1 MNVKFFLENYIGE
14 LIMII
19 AVLYIYK
26 SNYDKKFK
34 PTILNIISILL
45 ITALAIVN
53 NLYNPVLIRGLLSVL
68 VIMALITIV
77 FKENFKKSII
87 FSTIYIVTCIFVEI
101 ITCLILSLF
110 VKDINMLNENIYL
123 KFIFSIFNNLI
134 LLMIF
139 RFKYIRKLL
148 SKLENSIYNKIN
160 LLGIIVLTI
169 LLLNSISVMRAIDLK
184 NIYFINLSIVI
195 LFYAVFT
202 ITTIMSDKHNIKL
215 LEEKNNEL
223 HNSFDAYAKT
233 IDEYRI
239 LKHNLKNDLY
249 TLKAGLND
257 EEQNKIN
264 SIIKKYNKNCEWINR
279 IDKVP
284 KGLQGILYLKE
295 KEAKENKIQLILNT
309 KKEIETNDKDFMDIC
324 GIVTTLID
332 NAIDASKKTKSKV
345 ILVNI
350 TETKKN
356 INIEIINKFI
366 NPVDCEKIGNKNY
379 STKEYKSGLGL
390 NYIKNIK
397 NNNIKVEFK
406 IINNLFISNVT
417 CK

>member
-45 ITALAIVN
+45 ITGLAIIN
-53 NLYNPVLIRGLLSVL
+53 NLYNPILIRGLIAVVIVLSSV
-68 VIMALITIV
+68 
-77 FKENFKKSII
+77 SII
-87 FSTIYIVTCIFVEI
+87 YKVSFKDSTLFSLEYSAISLIVEI
-101 ITCLILSLF
+101 LTSILIMSF
-110 VKDINMLNENIYL
+110 IKDVNSINTNISI
-123 KFIFSIFNNLI
+123 KFIFSLCNVLI
-134 LLMIF
+134 IYIV
-139 RFKYIRKLL
+139 FKLKFIKKVLKKFDNYAK
-148 SKLENSIYNKIN
+148 EKIN
-160 LLGIIVLTI
+160 MFNVIVL
-169 LLLNSISVMRAIDLK
+169 LLLLINGIAVVRVMDLG
-184 NIYFINLSIVI
+184 NIYFLNLSII
-195 LFYAVFT
+195 LLFYAVFT
-202 ITTIMSDKHNIKL
+202 VTTIVAEKNNIKL

-332 NAIDASKKTKSKV
+332 NAIDASKKAKSKV

>member
-1 MNVKFFLENYIGE
+1 
-14 LIMII
+14 MII
-19 AVLYIYK
+19 EVLYIYK

>member
-45 ITALAIVN
+45 ITGLAIIN

-148 SKLENSIYNKIN
+148 SKLENSVYNKIN
-160 LLGIIVLTI
+160 LLGIIILTI

-264 SIIKKYNKNCEWINR
+264 TIIKKYNKNCEWINR

-332 NAIDASKKTKSKV
+332 NAIDASKKSKSRV
-345 ILVNI
+345 IIVNI

>member
-26 SNYDKKFK
+26 SNYNKKFK

-45 ITALAIVN
+45 ITGLAIVN

-87 FSTIYIVTCIFVEI
+87 FACEYIVIGMIVEMLSSIVLISIIKDVSSINTNYIVKLIFSISNTI
-101 ITCLILSLF
+101 ILIILF
-110 VKDINMLNENIYL
+110 KLKIIKKIIKKIDKYMYSKINMLN
-123 KFIFSIFNNLI
+123 
-134 LLMIF
+134 
-139 RFKYIRKLL
+139 
-148 SKLENSIYNKIN
+148 
-160 LLGIIVLTI
+160 IIVLS
-169 LLLNSISVMRAIDLK
+169 LLLVNGIAVLRVMDLG
-184 NIYFINLSIVI
+184 NIYFLNLSII
-195 LFYAVFT
+195 LLFYAVFT
-202 ITTIMSDKHNIKL
+202 VTTIMAEKSNIKL
-215 LEEKNNEL
+215 LEEKNSEL

-264 SIIKKYNKNCEWINR
+264 AIIKKYNKNCEWINR

-332 NAIDASKKTKSKV
+332 NAIDASKKAKSKV

>member
-45 ITALAIVN
+45 ITGLAIVN

-148 SKLENSIYNKIN
+148 SKLENSVYNKIN
-160 LLGIIVLTI
+160 LLGIIILTI

-264 SIIKKYNKNCEWINR
+264 TIIKKYNKNCEWINR

-332 NAIDASKKTKSKV
+332 NAIDASKKSKSRV

-366 NPVDCEKIGNKNY
+366 SPVDCEKIGNKNY

>member
-123 KFIFSIFNNLI
+123 ILIFSIFNNLI

>member
-45 ITALAIVN
+45 ITGLAIVN

-87 FSTIYIVTCIFVEI
+87 FACEYIVIGTIVEI

-148 SKLENSIYNKIN
+148 SKLENSVYNKIN

-169 LLLNSISVMRAIDLK
+169 LLLNSISVMRAIDLM

-264 SIIKKYNKNCEWINR
+264 TIIKKYNKNCEWINR

-309 KKEIETNDKDFMDIC
+309 KKDIETNDKDFMDIC

-332 NAIDASKKTKSKV
+332 NAIDASKKSKSRV

-356 INIEIINKFI
+356 VNIEIINKFI

-390 NYIKNIK
+390 NYVKNIK